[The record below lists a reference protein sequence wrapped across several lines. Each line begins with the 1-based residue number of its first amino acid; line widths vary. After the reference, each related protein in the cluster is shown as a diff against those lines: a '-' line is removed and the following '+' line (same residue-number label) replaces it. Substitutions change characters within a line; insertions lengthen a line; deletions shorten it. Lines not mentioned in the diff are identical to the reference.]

1 MLDRGLADGPRMKLP
16 KHFSTMRKPAL
27 CGLVLIALTFAI
39 LLISGHAAEQGGRIL
54 SFVLACF
61 ALVCGACLIPGSS
74 RLVVGEEGITLNQIL
89 WKQHLRWA
97 NVRAFT
103 LIDFDDTGLGLS
115 PAWAR
120 YSIGY
125 VVDDEHLPA
134 LTRLGR
140 KFHGLYG
147 CHGSLPP
154 VDGMTAEELLRL
166 LNGQL
171 VEARRRER
179 GEWETS
185 NVEGKRLERTSRGGA
200 EVAER
205 PAEEG

>member
-1 MLDRGLADGPRMKLP
+1 MLDRRLAHPARMTLP

-27 CGLVLIALTFAI
+27 CGLVLIALAFA
-39 LLISGHAAEQGGRIL
+39 LLFLSGHAGEQGGRIL
-54 SFVLACF
+54 SFILTCLA
-61 ALVCGACLIPGSS
+61 LLCGACLIPGSS

-89 WKQHLRWA
+89 WKQHLRWT

-115 PAWAR
+115 PSWAR

-125 VVDDEHLPA
+125 VVDEEHVTSLP
-134 LTRLGR
+134 RLLR

-154 VDGMTAEELLRL
+154 VDGLSAEELLRL
-166 LNGQL
+166 LNGAL
-171 VEARRRER
+171 IEARRRER
-179 GEWETS
+179 
-185 NVEGKRLERTSRGGA
+185 
-200 EVAER
+200 EV
-205 PAEEG
+205 